1 MATGADKMAPSPMAA
16 ASNGMAMDHG
26 GSMGNGTM
34 DHGPMGAG
42 STMAPGN
49 AMGHGAMAAPSSSMG
64 MAH

>member
-1 MATGADKMAPSPMAA
+1 
-16 ASNGMAMDHG
+16 MAMDHG